1 MRIALSYNFINL
13 DVDEERVMD
22 ISLVLGLLGGL
33 ALFLYGM
40 QMMSDGLEKAAGDRL
55 KTILEKLTSNRI
67 LGVIVGAVI
76 TAIIQSSSA
85 TTVMVVGFVNARLM
99 SLQQAVWIIMGANI
113 GTTITGQLVALN
125 VSEIAPLIAF
135 AGVVLI
141 VFLKNPKF
149 HYFGSIIAGLG
160 ILFIGM
166 DMMSTAMEPLRE
178 SETFISLITNFSNP
192 VIGIL
197 VGAVFTAII
206 QSSSA
211 SVGILQALARSGL
224 IGLDGAVFV
233 LFGQNIGTCITAV
246 LASIGT
252 GREAKQTT
260 IIHLSFN
267 IIGTIIFTTVCLLTP
282 LTTIVAGWSP
292 DNAAQQIAN
301 MHTLFNVVTTL
312 LLLPFGTYLAA
323 FAQHILP
330 SEKLS
335 VDSEGL
341 IYLQPLPKS
350 NKLIGQSAINVQQ
363 VNDEVM
369 RMMKLAYTNVSDAF
383 DQLINY
389 KEDRSKSIQ
398 KREAAVN
405 FLNSAISKYISD
417 AFGNANLNMETSK
430 ALTAYYTMLVD
441 IVRISDYAI
450 NMDRQALVTTKE
462 QMSENE
468 KRILRKM
475 KKRTFK
481 MYDYIFNL
489 QKADDYNN
497 QIDENTQE
505 WRTAQIQGL
514 KDKSISSEL
523 GIAFSRILTD
533 YDRINDHAVNLAEEI
548 DKIDKGLLETMIE
561 EHTPIQEGA
570 V

>member
-1 MRIALSYNFINL
+1 MDLSLIL
-13 DVDEERVMD
+13 K
-22 ISLVLGLLGGL
+22 LLGGL

-99 SLQQAVWIIMGANI
+99 TLQQAVWIIMGANI

-224 IGLDGAVFV
+224 IGLNGAVFV
-233 LFGQNIGTCITAV
+233 LFGQNIGTCITAI
-246 LASIGT
+246 LASFGT
-252 GREAKQTT
+252 SREAKQTT

-282 LTTIVAGWSP
+282 LTSVVAGWSP

-312 LLLPFGTYLAA
+312 ILLPFGTYLAA
-323 FAQHILP
+323 LAQHILP

-341 IYLQPLPKS
+341 MYLQPLPKS
-350 NKLIGQSAINVQQ
+350 NKIIGLSAINVQQ
-363 VNDEVM
+363 VNDEIM

-405 FLNSAISKYISD
+405 FLNSAISKYITD
-417 AFGNANLNMETSK
+417 AFAYGNLNQETSK
-430 ALTAYYTMLVD
+430 TLTAYYTMLVD
-441 IVRISDYAI
+441 IERISDYAI
-450 NMDRQALVTTKE
+450 NMDRQALVISKETT
-462 QMSENE
+462 NDAE
-468 KRILRKM
+468 KTILRKM

-481 MYDYIFNL
+481 MHDFIFDLN
-489 QKADDYNN
+489 KANNYNN

-514 KDKSISSEL
+514 KDKTISSEL

-561 EHTPIQEGA
+561 EHISVPEGA
-570 V
+570 VS

>member
-1 MRIALSYNFINL
+1 
-13 DVDEERVMD
+13 MD

-141 VFLKNPKF
+141 VFLKNPKL

-166 DMMSTAMEPLRE
+166 DMMSSSMSPLRE
-178 SETFISLITNFSNP
+178 SEAFISLLTNFSNP
-192 VIGIL
+192 AIGIL

-211 SVGILQALARSGL
+211 SLGILQALARSGL

-233 LFGQNIGTCITAV
+233 LFGQNIGTCITAI
-246 LASIGT
+246 LASFGT
-252 GREAKQTT
+252 SREAKQTT

-282 LTTIVAGWSP
+282 LTSVVAGWSP

-341 IYLQPLPKS
+341 MYLQPLPKS
-350 NKLIGQSAINVQQ
+350 NKIIGLSAINIQQ

-405 FLNSAISKYISD
+405 FLNSAISKYITD
-417 AFGNANLNMETSK
+417 AFAYGNLNQETTK

-441 IVRISDYAI
+441 IERISDYAI
-450 NMDRQALVTTKE
+450 NMDRQALIIAKETT
-462 QMSENE
+462 NE
-468 KRILRKM
+468 AEKTILRKM

-481 MYDYIFNL
+481 MHDFIFDLN
-489 QKADDYNN
+489 KANSYNN

-523 GIAFSRILTD
+523 RIAFSRILTD

-570 V
+570 VS

>member
-1 MRIALSYNFINL
+1 MDLSLIL
-13 DVDEERVMD
+13 K
-22 ISLVLGLLGGL
+22 LLGGL

-67 LGVIVGAVI
+67 LGVIVGALI
-76 TAIIQSSSA
+76 TAAIQSSSA
-85 TTVMVVGFVNARLM
+85 TTVMVIGFVNARLM

-166 DMMSTAMEPLRE
+166 DMMSSSMSPLRE
-178 SETFISLITNFSNP
+178 SEAFISLLTNFSNP
-192 VIGIL
+192 AIGIL

-211 SVGILQALARSGL
+211 SLGILQALARSGL

-233 LFGQNIGTCITAV
+233 LFGQNIGTCITAI
-246 LASIGT
+246 LASFGT
-252 GREAKQTT
+252 SREAKQTT

-341 IYLQPLPKS
+341 MYLQPLPKS
-350 NKLIGQSAINVQQ
+350 NKIIGLSAINIQQ

-405 FLNSAISKYISD
+405 FLNSAISKYITD
-417 AFGNANLNMETSK
+417 AFAYGNLNQETTK

-441 IVRISDYAI
+441 IERISDYAI
-450 NMDRQALVTTKE
+450 NMDRQALIIAKETT
-462 QMSENE
+462 NE
-468 KRILRKM
+468 AEKTILRKM

-481 MYDYIFNL
+481 MHDFIFDLN
-489 QKADDYNN
+489 KANSYNN

-570 V
+570 VS

>member
-1 MRIALSYNFINL
+1 MDLSLIL
-13 DVDEERVMD
+13 K
-22 ISLVLGLLGGL
+22 LLGGL

-67 LGVIVGAVI
+67 LGVIVGALI
-76 TAIIQSSSA
+76 TAAIQSSSA
-85 TTVMVVGFVNARLM
+85 TTVMVIGFVNARLM

-141 VFLKNPKF
+141 VFLKNPKL

-166 DMMSTAMEPLRE
+166 DMMSSSMSPLRE
-178 SETFISLITNFSNP
+178 SEAFISLLTNFSNP
-192 VIGIL
+192 AIGIL

-211 SVGILQALARSGL
+211 SLGILQALARSGL

-233 LFGQNIGTCITAV
+233 LFGQNIGTCITAI
-246 LASIGT
+246 LASFGT
-252 GREAKQTT
+252 SREAKQTT

-282 LTTIVAGWSP
+282 LTSVVAGWSP

-441 IVRISDYAI
+441 IERISDYAI

-570 V
+570 VS

>member
-1 MRIALSYNFINL
+1 MDLSLIL
-13 DVDEERVMD
+13 K
-22 ISLVLGLLGGL
+22 LLGGL

-141 VFLKNPKF
+141 VFLKNPKL

-211 SVGILQALARSGL
+211 SVGILQTLARSGL

-282 LTTIVAGWSP
+282 LTSVVAGWSP

-323 FAQHILP
+323 FAQHVLP

-405 FLNSAISKYISD
+405 FLNSAISKYITD
-417 AFGNANLNMETSK
+417 AFAYGNLNQETTK

-441 IVRISDYAI
+441 IERISDYAI
-450 NMDRQALVTTKE
+450 NMDRQALIIAKETT
-462 QMSENE
+462 NE
-468 KRILRKM
+468 AEKTILRKM

-481 MYDYIFNL
+481 MHDFIFDLN
-489 QKADDYNN
+489 KANSYNN

-561 EHTPIQEGA
+561 EHALIPEGS
-570 V
+570 VS

>member
-1 MRIALSYNFINL
+1 
-13 DVDEERVMD
+13 MD

-99 SLQQAVWIIMGANI
+99 TLQQAVWIIMGANI

-224 IGLDGAVFV
+224 IGLNGAVFV

-282 LTTIVAGWSP
+282 LTSVVAGWSP

-323 FAQHILP
+323 FAQHVLP

-350 NKLIGQSAINVQQ
+350 NKLIGLSAINVQQ

-405 FLNSAISKYISD
+405 FLNSAISKYITD
-417 AFGNANLNMETSK
+417 AFAYGNLNQETSK
-430 ALTAYYTMLVD
+430 TLTAYYTMLVD
-441 IVRISDYAI
+441 IERISDYAI
-450 NMDRQALVTTKE
+450 NMDRQALVISKETT
-462 QMSENE
+462 NDAE
-468 KRILRKM
+468 KTILRKM

-481 MYDYIFNL
+481 MHDFIFDLN
-489 QKADDYNN
+489 KANNYNN

-514 KDKSISSEL
+514 KDKTISSEL

-561 EHTPIQEGA
+561 EHISVPEGA
-570 V
+570 VS

>member
-1 MRIALSYNFINL
+1 
-13 DVDEERVMD
+13 MD

-141 VFLKNPKF
+141 VFLKNPKL

-166 DMMSTAMEPLRE
+166 DMMSSSMSPLRE
-178 SETFISLITNFSNP
+178 SEAFISLLTNFSNP
-192 VIGIL
+192 AIGIL

-211 SVGILQALARSGL
+211 SLGILQALARSGL

-233 LFGQNIGTCITAV
+233 LFGQNIGTCITAI
-246 LASIGT
+246 LASFGT
-252 GREAKQTT
+252 SREAKQTT

-341 IYLQPLPKS
+341 MYLQPLPKS
-350 NKLIGQSAINVQQ
+350 NKIIGLSAINIQQ

-405 FLNSAISKYISD
+405 FLNSAISKYITD
-417 AFGNANLNMETSK
+417 AFAYGNLNQETTK

-441 IVRISDYAI
+441 IERISDYAI
-450 NMDRQALVTTKE
+450 NMDRQALIIAKETT
-462 QMSENE
+462 NE
-468 KRILRKM
+468 AEKTILRKM

-481 MYDYIFNL
+481 MHDFIFDLN
-489 QKADDYNN
+489 KANSYNN

-570 V
+570 VS

>member
-1 MRIALSYNFINL
+1 
-13 DVDEERVMD
+13 MD

-67 LGVIVGAVI
+67 LGVIVGALI
-76 TAIIQSSSA
+76 TAAIQSSSA
-85 TTVMVVGFVNARLM
+85 TTVMVIGFVNARLM

-233 LFGQNIGTCITAV
+233 LFGQNIGTCITAI
-246 LASIGT
+246 LASFGT
-252 GREAKQTT
+252 SREAKQTT

-405 FLNSAISKYISD
+405 FLNSAISKYITD
-417 AFGNANLNMETSK
+417 AFAYGNLNQETTK

-441 IVRISDYAI
+441 IERISDYAI
-450 NMDRQALVTTKE
+450 NMDRQALIIAKETT
-462 QMSENE
+462 NE
-468 KRILRKM
+468 AEKTILRKM

-481 MYDYIFNL
+481 MHDFIFDLN
-489 QKADDYNN
+489 KANSYNN

-570 V
+570 VS

>member
-1 MRIALSYNFINL
+1 MDLSLIL
-13 DVDEERVMD
+13 K
-22 ISLVLGLLGGL
+22 LLGGL

-55 KTILEKLTSNRI
+55 KTILEKLTSNRF
-67 LGVIVGAVI
+67 LGVIVGALI
-76 TAIIQSSSA
+76 TAAIQSSSA
-85 TTVMVVGFVNARLM
+85 TTVMVIGFVNARLM
-99 SLQQAVWIIMGANI
+99 TLQQAVWIIMGANI

-141 VFLKNPKF
+141 VFLKNPKL

-166 DMMSTAMEPLRE
+166 DMMSSSMSPLRE
-178 SETFISLITNFSNP
+178 SEAFISLLTNFSNP
-192 VIGIL
+192 AIGIL
-197 VGAVFTAII
+197 VGALFTALI

-211 SVGILQALARSGL
+211 SLGILQALARSGL

-233 LFGQNIGTCITAV
+233 LFGQNIGTCITAI
-246 LASIGT
+246 LASFGT
-252 GREAKQTT
+252 SREAKQTT
-260 IIHLSFN
+260 IIHLGFN

-282 LTTIVAGWSP
+282 LTSVVAGWSP

-312 LLLPFGTYLAA
+312 ILLPFGTYLAA
-323 FAQHILP
+323 LAQHILP

-341 IYLQPLPKS
+341 MYLQPLPKS
-350 NKLIGQSAINVQQ
+350 NKIIGLSAINVQQ
-363 VNDEVM
+363 VNDEIM

-405 FLNSAISKYISD
+405 FLNSAISKYITD
-417 AFGNANLNMETSK
+417 AFAYGNLNQETSK
-430 ALTAYYTMLVD
+430 TLTAYYTMLVD
-441 IVRISDYAI
+441 IERISDYAI
-450 NMDRQALVTTKE
+450 NMDRQALVISKETT
-462 QMSENE
+462 NDAE
-468 KRILRKM
+468 KTILRKM

-481 MYDYIFNL
+481 MHDFIFDLN
-489 QKADDYNN
+489 KANNYNN

-514 KDKSISSEL
+514 KDKTISSEL

-561 EHTPIQEGA
+561 EHISVPEGA
-570 V
+570 VS

>member
-1 MRIALSYNFINL
+1 
-13 DVDEERVMD
+13 
-22 ISLVLGLLGGL
+22 
-33 ALFLYGM
+33 
-40 QMMSDGLEKAAGDRL
+40 MSDGLEKAAGDRL
-55 KTILEKLTSNRI
+55 KTILEKLTSNRF
-67 LGVIVGAVI
+67 LGVIVGALI
-76 TAIIQSSSA
+76 TAAIQSSSA
-85 TTVMVVGFVNARLM
+85 TTVMVIGFVNARLM
-99 SLQQAVWIIMGANI
+99 TLQQAVWIIMGANI

-141 VFLKNPKF
+141 VFLKNPKL

-166 DMMSTAMEPLRE
+166 DMMSSSMSPLRE
-178 SETFISLITNFSNP
+178 SEAFISLLTNFSNP
-192 VIGIL
+192 AIGIL
-197 VGAVFTAII
+197 VGALFTALI

-211 SVGILQALARSGL
+211 SLGILQALARSGL
-224 IGLDGAVFV
+224 IGLNGAVFV
-233 LFGQNIGTCITAV
+233 LFGQNIGTCITAI
-246 LASIGT
+246 LASFGT
-252 GREAKQTT
+252 SREAKQTT

-282 LTTIVAGWSP
+282 LTSVVAGWSP

-312 LLLPFGTYLAA
+312 ILLPFGTYLAA
-323 FAQHILP
+323 LAQHILP

-341 IYLQPLPKS
+341 MYLQPLPKS
-350 NKLIGQSAINVQQ
+350 NKIIGLSAINVQQ
-363 VNDEVM
+363 VNDEIM

-405 FLNSAISKYISD
+405 FLNSAISKYITD
-417 AFGNANLNMETSK
+417 AFAYGNLNQETSK
-430 ALTAYYTMLVD
+430 TLTAYYTMLVD
-441 IVRISDYAI
+441 IERISDYAI
-450 NMDRQALVTTKE
+450 NMDRQALVISKETT
-462 QMSENE
+462 NDAE
-468 KRILRKM
+468 KTILRKM

-481 MYDYIFNL
+481 MHDFIFDLN
-489 QKADDYNN
+489 KANNYNN

-514 KDKSISSEL
+514 KDKTISSEL

-561 EHTPIQEGA
+561 EHISVPEGA
-570 V
+570 VS

>member
-1 MRIALSYNFINL
+1 MDLSLIL
-13 DVDEERVMD
+13 K
-22 ISLVLGLLGGL
+22 LLGGL

-67 LGVIVGAVI
+67 LGVIVGALI
-76 TAIIQSSSA
+76 TAAIQSSSA
-85 TTVMVVGFVNARLM
+85 TTVMVIGFVNARLM

-141 VFLKNPKF
+141 VFLKNPKL

-166 DMMSTAMEPLRE
+166 DMMSSSMSPLRE
-178 SETFISLITNFSNP
+178 SEAFISLLTNFSNP
-192 VIGIL
+192 AIGIL
-197 VGAVFTAII
+197 VGALFTALI

-211 SVGILQALARSGL
+211 SLGILQALARSGL

-233 LFGQNIGTCITAV
+233 LFGQNIGTCITAI
-246 LASIGT
+246 LASFGT
-252 GREAKQTT
+252 SREAKQTT

-323 FAQHILP
+323 FAQHVLP

-405 FLNSAISKYISD
+405 FLNSAISKYITD
-417 AFGNANLNMETSK
+417 AFAYGNLNQETTK

-441 IVRISDYAI
+441 IERISDYAI
-450 NMDRQALVTTKE
+450 NMDRQALIIAKETT
-462 QMSENE
+462 NE
-468 KRILRKM
+468 AEKTILRKM

-481 MYDYIFNL
+481 MHDFIFNL
-489 QKADDYNN
+489 NKANNYNN

-570 V
+570 VS

>member
-1 MRIALSYNFINL
+1 
-13 DVDEERVMD
+13 MD

-323 FAQHILP
+323 FAQHVLP

-389 KEDRSKSIQ
+389 KEDRSNSIQ

-441 IVRISDYAI
+441 IERISDYAI

-570 V
+570 VS

>member
-1 MRIALSYNFINL
+1 
-13 DVDEERVMD
+13 MD

-312 LLLPFGTYLAA
+312 LLLPFGTYLAV

-441 IVRISDYAI
+441 IERISDYAI

-548 DKIDKGLLETMIE
+548 DKIDASLHETMMDEKMISNLAE
-561 EHTPIQEGA
+561 ENA
-570 V
+570 

>member
-1 MRIALSYNFINL
+1 MDLSLIL
-13 DVDEERVMD
+13 K
-22 ISLVLGLLGGL
+22 LLGGL

-67 LGVIVGAVI
+67 LGVIVGALI
-76 TAIIQSSSA
+76 TAAIQSSSA
-85 TTVMVVGFVNARLM
+85 TTVMVIGFVNARLM

-141 VFLKNPKF
+141 VFLKNPKL

-166 DMMSTAMEPLRE
+166 DMMSSSMSPLRE
-178 SETFISLITNFSNP
+178 SEAFISLLTNFSNP
-192 VIGIL
+192 AIGIL

-211 SVGILQALARSGL
+211 SLGILQALARSGL

-233 LFGQNIGTCITAV
+233 LFGQNIGTCITAI
-246 LASIGT
+246 LASFGT
-252 GREAKQTT
+252 SREAKQTT

-282 LTTIVAGWSP
+282 LTSVVAGWSP

-405 FLNSAISKYISD
+405 FLNSAISKYITD
-417 AFGNANLNMETSK
+417 AFAYDNLNQETTK

-441 IVRISDYAI
+441 IERISDYAI
-450 NMDRQALVTTKE
+450 NMDRQALIIAKETT
-462 QMSENE
+462 NE
-468 KRILRKM
+468 AEKTILRKM

-481 MYDYIFNL
+481 MHDFIFDLN
-489 QKADDYNN
+489 KANSYNN

-570 V
+570 VS

>member
-1 MRIALSYNFINL
+1 
-13 DVDEERVMD
+13 
-22 ISLVLGLLGGL
+22 
-33 ALFLYGM
+33 
-40 QMMSDGLEKAAGDRL
+40 
-55 KTILEKLTSNRI
+55 
-67 LGVIVGAVI
+67 
-76 TAIIQSSSA
+76 
-85 TTVMVVGFVNARLM
+85 MVVGFVNARLM

-166 DMMSTAMEPLRE
+166 DMMSSSMSPLRE
-178 SETFISLITNFSNP
+178 SEAFISLLTNFSNP
-192 VIGIL
+192 AIGIL

-211 SVGILQALARSGL
+211 SLGILQALARSGL

-233 LFGQNIGTCITAV
+233 LFGQNIGTCITAI
-246 LASIGT
+246 LASFGT
-252 GREAKQTT
+252 SREAKQTT

-441 IVRISDYAI
+441 IERISDYAI

-548 DKIDKGLLETMIE
+548 DKIDASLHETMMDEKMISNLAE
-561 EHTPIQEGA
+561 ENA
-570 V
+570 

>member
-1 MRIALSYNFINL
+1 
-13 DVDEERVMD
+13 MD

-166 DMMSTAMEPLRE
+166 DMMSSSMSPLRE
-178 SETFISLITNFSNP
+178 SEAFISLLTNFSNP
-192 VIGIL
+192 AIGIL

-211 SVGILQALARSGL
+211 SLGILQALARSGL

-233 LFGQNIGTCITAV
+233 LFGQNIGTCITAI
-246 LASIGT
+246 LASFGT
-252 GREAKQTT
+252 SREAKQTT

-282 LTTIVAGWSP
+282 LTSVVAGWSP

-341 IYLQPLPKS
+341 MYLQPLPKS
-350 NKLIGQSAINVQQ
+350 NKIIGLSAINIQQ

-389 KEDRSKSIQ
+389 KEHRSKSIQ

-405 FLNSAISKYISD
+405 FLNSAISKYITD
-417 AFGNANLNMETSK
+417 AFAYGNLNQETTK

-441 IVRISDYAI
+441 IERISDYAI
-450 NMDRQALVTTKE
+450 NMDRQALIIAKETT
-462 QMSENE
+462 NE
-468 KRILRKM
+468 AEKTILRKM

-481 MYDYIFNL
+481 MHDFIFDLN
-489 QKADDYNN
+489 KANSYNN

-570 V
+570 VS

>member
-1 MRIALSYNFINL
+1 
-13 DVDEERVMD
+13 MD

-323 FAQHILP
+323 FAQHVLP

-389 KEDRSKSIQ
+389 KEDRSNSIQ

-441 IVRISDYAI
+441 IERISDYAI

-548 DKIDKGLLETMIE
+548 DKIDASLHETMMDEKMISNLAE
-561 EHTPIQEGA
+561 ENA
-570 V
+570 

>member
-1 MRIALSYNFINL
+1 MDLSLIL
-13 DVDEERVMD
+13 K
-22 ISLVLGLLGGL
+22 LLGGL

-67 LGVIVGAVI
+67 LGVIVGALI
-76 TAIIQSSSA
+76 TAAIQSSSA
-85 TTVMVVGFVNARLM
+85 TTVMVIGFVNARLM

-141 VFLKNPKF
+141 VFLKNPKL

-166 DMMSTAMEPLRE
+166 DMMSSSMSPLRE
-178 SETFISLITNFSNP
+178 SEAFISLLTNFSNP
-192 VIGIL
+192 AIGIL

-211 SVGILQALARSGL
+211 SLGILQALARSGL

-233 LFGQNIGTCITAV
+233 LFGQNIGTCITAI
-246 LASIGT
+246 LASFGT
-252 GREAKQTT
+252 SREAKQTT

-282 LTTIVAGWSP
+282 LTSVVAGWSP

-341 IYLQPLPKS
+341 MYLQPLPKS
-350 NKLIGQSAINVQQ
+350 NKIIGLSAINIQQ

-405 FLNSAISKYISD
+405 FLNSAISKYITD
-417 AFGNANLNMETSK
+417 AFAYGNLNQETTK

-441 IVRISDYAI
+441 IERISDYAI
-450 NMDRQALVTTKE
+450 NMDRQALIIAKETT
-462 QMSENE
+462 NE
-468 KRILRKM
+468 AEKTILRKM

-481 MYDYIFNL
+481 MHDFIFNL
-489 QKADDYNN
+489 NKANSYNN

-570 V
+570 VS

>member
-1 MRIALSYNFINL
+1 MDLSLIL
-13 DVDEERVMD
+13 K
-22 ISLVLGLLGGL
+22 LLGGL

-99 SLQQAVWIIMGANI
+99 TLQQAVWIIMGANI

-141 VFLKNPKF
+141 VFLKNPKL

-166 DMMSTAMEPLRE
+166 DMMSSSMSPLRE
-178 SETFISLITNFSNP
+178 SEAFISLLTNFSNP
-192 VIGIL
+192 AIGIL
-197 VGAVFTAII
+197 VGALFTALI

-211 SVGILQALARSGL
+211 SLGILQALARSGL

-233 LFGQNIGTCITAV
+233 LFGQNIGTCITAI
-246 LASIGT
+246 LASFGT
-252 GREAKQTT
+252 SREAKQTT

-282 LTTIVAGWSP
+282 LTSVVAGWSP

-312 LLLPFGTYLAA
+312 ILLPFGTYLAA
-323 FAQHILP
+323 LAQHILP

-341 IYLQPLPKS
+341 MYLQPLPKS
-350 NKLIGQSAINVQQ
+350 NKIIGLSAINVQQ
-363 VNDEVM
+363 VNDEIM

-405 FLNSAISKYISD
+405 FLNSAISKYITD
-417 AFGNANLNMETSK
+417 AFAYGNLNQETSK
-430 ALTAYYTMLVD
+430 TLTAYYTMLVD
-441 IVRISDYAI
+441 IERISDYAI
-450 NMDRQALVTTKE
+450 NMDRQALVISKETT
-462 QMSENE
+462 NDAE
-468 KRILRKM
+468 KTILRKM

-481 MYDYIFNL
+481 MHDFIFDLN
-489 QKADDYNN
+489 KANNYNN

-514 KDKSISSEL
+514 KDKTISSEL

-561 EHTPIQEGA
+561 EHISVPEGA
-570 V
+570 VS

>member
-1 MRIALSYNFINL
+1 MDLSLIL
-13 DVDEERVMD
+13 K
-22 ISLVLGLLGGL
+22 LLGGL

-67 LGVIVGAVI
+67 LGVIVGALI
-76 TAIIQSSSA
+76 TAAIQSSSA
-85 TTVMVVGFVNARLM
+85 TTVMVIGFVNARLM

-125 VSEIAPLIAF
+125 ISEIAPLIAF

-141 VFLKNPKF
+141 VFLKNPKL

-166 DMMSTAMEPLRE
+166 DMMSSSMSPLRE
-178 SETFISLITNFSNP
+178 SEAFISLLTNFSNP
-192 VIGIL
+192 AIGIL

-211 SVGILQALARSGL
+211 SLGILQALARSGL

-233 LFGQNIGTCITAV
+233 LFGQNIGTCITAI
-246 LASIGT
+246 LASFGT
-252 GREAKQTT
+252 SREAKQTT

-282 LTTIVAGWSP
+282 LTSVVAGWSP

-341 IYLQPLPKS
+341 MYLQPLPKS
-350 NKLIGQSAINVQQ
+350 NKIIGLSAINIQQ

-405 FLNSAISKYISD
+405 FLNSAISKYITD
-417 AFGNANLNMETSK
+417 AFAYGNLNQETTK

-441 IVRISDYAI
+441 IERISDYAI
-450 NMDRQALVTTKE
+450 NMDRQALIIAKETT
-462 QMSENE
+462 NE
-468 KRILRKM
+468 AEKTILRKM

-481 MYDYIFNL
+481 MHDFIFDLN
-489 QKADDYNN
+489 KANSYNN